1 MHKIRSFGMC
11 AVTKISF
18 ATSGCE
24 IFQGKLL
31 VKKYRID
38 YYEDIKTEEGYEN
51 DLWRK
56 TFEAAQ

>member
-1 MHKIRSFGMC
+1 MHKIRIFGMC

-38 YYEDIKTEEGYEN
+38 YYEDIKNGGG
-51 DLWRK
+51 L
-56 TFEAAQ
+56 

>member
-1 MHKIRSFGMC
+1 MHKMITFGMC

-38 YYEDIKTEEGYEN
+38 YYEDIKNGGG
-51 DLWRK
+51 L
-56 TFEAAQ
+56 